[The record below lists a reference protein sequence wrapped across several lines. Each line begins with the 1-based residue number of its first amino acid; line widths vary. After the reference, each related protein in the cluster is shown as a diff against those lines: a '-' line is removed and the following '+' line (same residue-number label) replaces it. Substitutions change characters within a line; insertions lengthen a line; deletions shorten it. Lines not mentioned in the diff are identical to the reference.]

1 MKTIS
6 AVAALAIVGLVACD
20 PVVGPE
26 VSPNFSAH
34 GGNGV
39 VQSATGSGHFRQGD
53 GNLRTFTA
61 SAVKH
66 ADGSVSGQA
75 QINNRTLGVK
85 AHISIDCLLI
95 VGNVAVLSG
104 VVTTSSDAR
113 RVGSGVFFA
122 MEDNGE
128 GNNAPADRITQAFPA
143 PPTIPDLCIVVGLPH
158 DGFFGPIEKGNIQV
172 RG

>member
-20 PVVGPE
+20 PIAGPE
-26 VSPNFSAH
+26 ISPNFNA
-34 GGNGV
+34 NGRNPV
-39 VQSATGSGHFRQGD
+39 VQSATGSGHFRGAD

-66 ADGSVSGQA
+66 EDGTVTGQS
-75 QINNRTLGVK
+75 QINNRGLGVS

-113 RVGSGVFFA
+113 RVGIGVFFA

-143 PPTIPDLCIVVGLPH
+143 PPTIPDLCIVVGLLP
-158 DGFFGPIEKGNIQV
+158 DDFFVPIEKGNIQV